1 MNDAFSSGLPPFAS
15 LPQLI
20 EVTGGKEL
28 TIISTAESA
37 VTSNV
42 RFQVMDSTKLVLDV
56 PDLTITSTLDWV
68 SRSRQSFAAH
78 HPGAER
84 LGAESKRGM

>member
-1 MNDAFSSGLPPFAS
+1 MSSDPLPFGS
-15 LPQLI
+15 RPQLI

-42 RFQVMDSTKLVLDV
+42 RFEVRDSSKLTLDV

-68 SRSRQSFAAH
+68 SRGREFDTIYL
-78 HPGAER
+78 PDGAWHR
-84 LGAESKRGM
+84 RGKRTG